1 MLFLSMLLSYTLVL
15 YLFYPTSYSFS
26 SIFVSSAHNTVQSI
40 QKHSFIELL
49 SECFWCPFIILPYTK
64 ISFRSIFS
72 QSIYIVHGQAGKQF
86 TNLRQDISK
95 V

>member
-1 MLFLSMLLSYTLVL
+1 MLMLFLSMLLSYTPFL
-15 YLFYPTSYSFS
+15 YVFYPTSYSFS
-26 SIFVSSAHNTVQSI
+26 SIFTSSAHNTVESI
-40 QKHSFIELL
+40 RKHSFIELMSAFDVPLLLFHTPKFPLDL
-49 SECFWCPFIILPYTK
+49 S
-64 ISFRSIFS
+64 S